1 MTMSPFLTVN
11 LVSGLAGAGK
21 SSTARASGTTSI
33 SLDGSD
39 HSTVHDAIARVTA
52 AELMLEIHPSA
63 VPIEVAISV
72 VAASDDRTL
81 RPGSEALRVGNFV
94 SVLDAS
100 TFWADIRSDA
110 LAPLPAVPCATHGE
124 HDRTVADALVE
135 QIEWASVVVINKTDL
150 SSAADSADLRDFVR
164 LLNPS
169 SHVVFA
175 RHGRSSTG
183 PWLPPRENMLNWL
196 QQSPG
201 WIRQLNGEGLLTSSR
216 TGLGCVVYR
225 DPRPFH
231 PGRLADFLSARTTES
246 GEILRSRGLFRLAS
260 RPHIV
265 GSWNSAGPTIGFEPT
280 SMGSHDPES
289 PWGQEIAFFGKDLD
303 AARLT
308 ANLDACLLTNREFV
322 GGPIEWKC
330 LADPFPDWDVDSD
343 STPTT

>member
-1 MTMSPFLTVN
+1 MTTSPFLTVN
-11 LVSGLAGAGK
+11 LISGLAGAGK
-21 SSTARASGTTSI
+21 TSTAQANGTTSI
-33 SLDGSD
+33 RLDGSD
-39 HSTVHDAIARVTA
+39 PGAVCDAIARVA
-52 AELMLEIHPSA
+52 PNDVMLEIHPSA
-63 VPIEVAISV
+63 VPIEVVISV
-72 VAASDDRTL
+72 AAVGDDRTL
-81 RPGSEALRVGNFV
+81 RPGSEALRIGNLV

-100 TFWADIRSDA
+100 TFWQDIRSDA
-110 LAPLPAVPCATHGE
+110 LAPLPPLPCVTHGE

-135 QIEWASVVVINKTDL
+135 QIEWASIVVINKTDL
-150 SSAADSADLRDFVR
+150 SSTAGIADLREFVR

-183 PWLPPRENMLNWL
+183 RWLPPRENMLNWL
-196 QQSPG
+196 QQNPG

-231 PGRLADFLSARTTES
+231 PGRLAHFLSSKTAES

-289 PWGQEIAFFGKDLD
+289 PWGQEIAFFGRNLD

-308 ANLDACLLTNREFV
+308 ANLNACLLTDHEFV
-322 GGPIEWKC
+322 DGPIEWKS
-330 LADPFPDWDVDSD
+330 LDDPFPAWDVDSD
-343 STPTT
+343 ATPTT